1 MNRLT
6 NAAKYAAVI
15 MSLIV
20 TVTMMSGCKKNNID
34 ASSKLN
40 KSDIEETS
48 QDMTGSRIEDSEAVS
63 LLRTQQKQ
71 KAQSRQKAILKR
83 IQNRLK
89 QMQGRRRR
97 RIHI

>member
-6 NAAKYAAVI
+6 NAAKYAVVI
-15 MSLIV
+15 MLLIV
-20 TVTMMSGCKKNNID
+20 TVSMMSGCKKNNTD
-34 ASSKLN
+34 VSSKLN

-48 QDMTGSRIEDSEAVS
+48 QDMTGIQMQAVS
-63 LLRTQQKQ
+63 LLRRQQKQ

-89 QMQGRRRR
+89 QMQGRRRP